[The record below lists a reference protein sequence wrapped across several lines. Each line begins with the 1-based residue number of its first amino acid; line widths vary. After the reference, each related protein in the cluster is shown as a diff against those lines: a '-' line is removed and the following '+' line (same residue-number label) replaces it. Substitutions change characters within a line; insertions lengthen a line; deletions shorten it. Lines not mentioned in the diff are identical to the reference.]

1 VMVQMGKTVGWW
13 LLLLVPLVSAC
24 MMPADL
30 SGEKVAMLATCQSDS
45 DCGAGLVCDRKV
57 HVCVDDAQLS
67 MAGWLR
73 LLPPAQGMIAVEEQY
88 PGMALTNQEDVTLTM
103 HRPLRVLGR
112 VLLEGSP
119 HELQEAQIVAVADGT
134 IPDLKI
140 HQDAKATQ
148 AYRYDYENGETE
160 KPGFELFV
168 NQEKTYDVY
177 VYLKETTGG
186 QAFPPYHVR
195 RSFSA
200 GAEQGASHTVD
211 WTIDVPKM
219 ASYRHIRGCLR
230 LSGEA
235 TKPLVGARVVAFAA
249 GNGNVSTA
257 EISDVS
263 GCFDLLVQPPEPL
276 DEVLYE
282 IHIRP
287 SDENDLVPEQIVAT
301 ASLSGR
307 AAPEDAVPDSPED
320 VVDVGDLLVDGL
332 HQLVTVR
339 LELLALDETLTPEQL
354 SHKNGEEEAL
364 ALAQTRL
371 DDLTTE
377 MQGTVVGFSGIVGDG
392 LLRVERSISDVVQTV
407 DLEQGQVRVAAVVE
421 VQLPPKSFV
430 VNAVPTSQSRYGIQQ
445 FMVHLDPSLAS
456 QETIT
461 VTLTKKALTR
471 VRVVDSEAQPVAGAT
486 FLAVLSNQGK
496 YADVA
501 PLPSRKYLA
510 EETEEGL
517 YELSLDQG
525 VYTWVV
531 DPPVEA
537 GLPRLVVRDN
547 SVQGASQQRE
557 VEIAPPAVVT
567 GLVYGTLEP
576 AANALE
582 GDVVGLAADATE
594 PGSDQAYQGPAP
606 GVKVE
611 LYDEIEATSPADG
624 LAPIPIA
631 VAWSGEN
638 GRFVLIV
645 PAR

>member
-1 VMVQMGKTVGWW
+1 MIQMRNMVGWW
-13 LLLLVPLVSAC
+13 VLLVAPILSAC
-24 MMPADL
+24 MMPADV
-30 SGEKVAMLATCQSDS
+30 SGEKVATLATCQSDG
-45 DCGAGLVCDRKV
+45 DCGFDLVCDQKV
-57 HVCVDDAQLS
+57 HVCVDDADLS
-67 MAGWLR
+67 MTGWLR

-88 PGMALTNQEDVTLTM
+88 PGMALDNREDVTLTM

-148 AYRYDYENGETE
+148 SYRYDYENGETE

-200 GAEQGASHTVD
+200 GIDQADPYTLD
-211 WTIDVPKM
+211 WTIDVPTM
-219 ASYRHIRGCLR
+219 ASYRHIQGCLR
-230 LSGEA
+230 LSGEE

-257 EISDVS
+257 EVSDVS

-301 ASLSGR
+301 AALSGN
-307 AAPEDAVPDSPED
+307 AAPESDVPQTPDEA
-320 VVDVGDLLVDGL
+320 VDVGDLMVDGL

-339 LELLALDETLTPEQL
+339 LELLALDETETPGQI
-354 SHKNGEEEAL
+354 SHKNGEEKAR

-377 MQGTVVGFSGIVGDG
+377 LQGTVVGFSGIVGDG
-392 LLRVERSISDVVQTV
+392 LLRVERSISEVIQTV
-407 DLEQGQVRVAAVVE
+407 DLEQGEVRVESVIE

-445 FMVHLDPSLAS
+445 FMVHLDGSAAS
-456 QETIT
+456 QETIH

-471 VRVVDSEAQPVAGAT
+471 VRVLDNEDRPVTGAT

-547 SVQGASQQRE
+547 SVQGASQQRV
-557 VEIAPPAVVT
+557 VEIASPAVVT
-567 GLVYGTLEP
+567 GLIYGTLEP
-576 AANALE
+576 HANALE
-582 GDVVGLAADATE
+582 GGGEGLAADSTE
-594 PGSDQAYQGPAP
+594 PGAEQAYQGPAP

-611 LYDEIEATSPADG
+611 LYDELEANSPADG

-631 VAWSGEN
+631 VGWSDEN
-638 GRFVLIV
+638 GRFVLII
-645 PAR
+645 PSR